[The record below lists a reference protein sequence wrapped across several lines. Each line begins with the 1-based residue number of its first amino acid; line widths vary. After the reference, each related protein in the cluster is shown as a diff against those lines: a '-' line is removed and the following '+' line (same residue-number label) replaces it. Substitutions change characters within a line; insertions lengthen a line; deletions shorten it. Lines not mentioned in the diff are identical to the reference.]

1 MDERRREVALLRS
14 FGLSKNKMKQML
26 SLEIGFL
33 GLLAGIVAC
42 CFAEVISAIASYK
55 MNMALQWHIEIWLI
69 LPLAMMLLCALI
81 GRYRLGYLCN
91 LPPLQ
96 SLRELNQI

>member
-1 MDERRREVALLRS
+1 VTVLAAVVGFYGILVLIAWLNLLMYERRREGALLRS

-42 CFAEVISAIASYK
+42 CFAEVISAMASYK
-55 MNMALQWHIEIWLI
+55 
-69 LPLAMMLLCALI
+69 
-81 GRYRLGYLCN
+81 
-91 LPPLQ
+91 
-96 SLRELNQI
+96 